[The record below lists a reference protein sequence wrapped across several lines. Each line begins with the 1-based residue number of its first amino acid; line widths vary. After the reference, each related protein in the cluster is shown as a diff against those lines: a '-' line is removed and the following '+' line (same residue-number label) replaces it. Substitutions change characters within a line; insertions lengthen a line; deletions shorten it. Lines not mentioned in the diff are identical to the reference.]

1 MDWAQILVI
10 ILGIFLAIFLV
21 IGIALGVMIIRLTRQ
36 IRTVAAIAE
45 RAAAHAERAMKG
57 ASIAAVPSMIIG
69 KVLNQFRRGHHGSK

>member
-1 MDWAQILVI
+1 MDWAQVLVI

-45 RAAAHAERAMKG
+45 RAALNAERAMKG
-57 ASIAAVPSMIIG
+57 VSMAAVPTMIVG
-69 KVLNQFRRGHHGSK
+69 KFMKAFRRGHHGK